1 MTPEYERVQVET
13 EGLPI
18 NDDLIEVNYDAE
30 TNSVYLFANQGGLRY
45 LHGILTD
52 LLERLP
58 GSHYHLDELYGIE
71 GSVREIVIGKQG
83 LEVPRSDNALG
94 SEETK

>member
-1 MTPEYERVQVET
+1 MEDKYEQVKVNT
-13 EGLPI
+13 EELEVSE
-18 NDDLIEVNYDAE
+18 DHIEVNYDAS

-45 LHGILTD
+45 LHEIITD

-83 LEVPRSDNALG
+83 EQVEVRPDQS
-94 SEETK
+94 S